1 MDMYIA
7 SLSVGM
13 QQGKLQ
19 QDLGTSILKMAMNQI
34 TETGAAVA
42 DLMDSAGV
50 KGMELAA
57 QPYLGANMDIS
68 A

>member
-13 QQGKLQ
+13 HQGKLQ
-19 QDLGTSILKMAMNQI
+19 QDFSTSVMKMAMNQMA
-34 TETGAAVA
+34 ETGAAVA